1 MNCPVCDKPMIV
13 LEIDQVEV
21 DHCLKCKGTWLDAG
35 ELELLLGGAE
45 NKEHLLLS
53 MDTDAPPG
61 EAVRRCPICR
71 KKMRKVLCGSH
82 ERVVIDKCKKN
93 DGLWF
98 DRGELLEVLRMGL
111 FPPDDRVYRLLHEIF
126 GEKTLGG

>member
-1 MNCPVCDKPMIV
+1 MIV

-21 DHCLKCKGTWLDAG
+21 DHCLQCKGTWLDAG

-45 NKEHLLLS
+45 NKEHLLAS
-53 MDTDAPPG
+53 MDTNAPTK

-71 KKMRKVLCGSH
+71 KKMSKVLCGSH
-82 ERVVIDKCKKN
+82 EQIIIDKCKKN

-98 DRGELLEVLRMGL
+98 DEGELKEIIAMGD
-111 FPPDDRVYRLLHEIF
+111 FPGEHQVYELLNDVV
-126 GEKTLGG
+126 GNKR